1 MIVQSAVAIPPN
13 GRYVRIVGTMA
24 RSQLE
29 PSQASD
35 RPERQPIDT
44 PAAAAAIT
52 VLPKANLSPEPRPK
66 WPRWLAIA
74 AAASGAGGLAW
85 LLWWAFLR
93 TPPRPYVLELSPSA
107 SQYAI
112 TDRKTPLL
120 NWKISHP
127 RQVDT
132 LTLRTL
138 TADGA
143 LVGEP
148 REYDLSGSLP
158 VELLAYCQQT
168 RQRLTCQNVPTEL
181 LEPGQYRFELTLL
194 PRAALNQ
201 APVQASSSL
210 VSITDIPTPTVL
222 ELAPQQVIYSEAGTQ
237 VTPNTPNLAPPV
249 TQGGIQ
255 VSWIVTH
262 PNALQDLLLVV
273 REPGSTSL
281 GGRRFTFRDPQN
293 PSKVAIP
300 EELKSF
306 CRLGDDLICEGVP
319 TGMTEVGKYQF
330 ELTPVPIN
338 MGDDNFPTAKV
349 SEVVEIQPRPVRIA
363 SFTINGRE
371 AEPKYLVPV
380 DQGQPIPAFRIGWRV
395 EGGSTTKVELLP
407 SPGTVG
413 LEGVLPLPLTP
424 AGTTTLTLRV
434 TDGQNPPIIRAVTI
448 ETFDPTPNTPVIV
461 NPGGQ
466 SQSGQSTPRPT
477 QPNPQPPTTS
487 PATRPTRPDSDLPGS
502 SLQDS
507 QAESETPSTVPEDLR
522 NQDPGD
528 LNLQF

>member
-1 MIVQSAVAIPPN
+1 
-13 GRYVRIVGTMA
+13 MA

-29 PSQASD
+29 QSQASGQ
-35 RPERQPIDT
+35 PEHQPMAN
-44 PAAAAAIT
+44 PAEAAAIT
-52 VLPKANLSPEPRPK
+52 VLPKAALFPEPRPR
-66 WPRWLAIA
+66 WLRWLAIA
-74 AAASGAGGLAW
+74 AVTGSVGGLVW
-85 LLWWAFLR
+85 LLWWLFLR
-93 TPPRPYVLELSPSA
+93 TPPRSYVLDLSPSA

-112 TDRKTPLL
+112 TDQKTPLL
-120 NWKISHP
+120 NWEISHP

-132 LTLRTL
+132 LILRTL

-168 RQRLTCQNVPTEL
+168 RQRLTCQNVPTDL

-194 PRAALNQ
+194 PRAVLNQ
-201 APVQASSSL
+201 APMQASSSL
-210 VSITDIPTPTVL
+210 VTITDLPTPIAL

-262 PNALQDLLLVV
+262 PEALQDLLLVV
-273 REPGSTSL
+273 REPGGTSL
-281 GGRRFTFRDPQN
+281 GGRRFTFRSSQN
-293 PSKVAIP
+293 SSRVTIP

-306 CRLGDDLICEGVP
+306 CRLGDTLICEGVP

-330 ELTPVPIN
+330 ELTPIPVN
-338 MGDDNFPTAKV
+338 MGDEDFPTAKV

-363 SFTINGRE
+363 AFTINGRE

-380 DQGQPIPAFRIGWRV
+380 DQGQPIPGFRIGWRV

-407 SPGTVG
+407 SPGNVD

-434 TDGQNPPIIRAVTI
+434 TDGQNPPLIRAVTI

-461 NPGGQ
+461 NPGNQG
-466 SQSGQSTPRPT
+466 QSGQSTPRPT
-477 QPNPQPPTTS
+477 QPTPQPPTTP
-487 PATRPTRPDSDLPGS
+487 PATRPTRPNGDLPGS

-507 QAESETPSTVPEDLR
+507 QAEDETPSNLPEDLR
-522 NQDPGD
+522 NPEPDD
-528 LNLQF
+528 LNLKF